1 MSANIEVQF
10 RACIRGETIFIGIID
25 VDTIAD
31 IKFIIILCNHF
42 DLGALT
48 FCDACSEGTYS
59 LVDMVDKKT
68 TCKYCGNRKEI
79 ETCSADQIKLNK
91 GILLFMDL
99 KIVVNHYT

>member
-1 MSANIEVQF
+1 LTANIEVQF
-10 RACIRGETIFIGIID
+10 RACIRGETIFNGIID
-25 VDTIAD
+25 IDTIAD
-31 IKFIIILCNHF
+31 IAIIIILCNHI
-42 DLGALT
+42 DLGASM

-91 GILLFMDL
+91 GILFFIDL
-99 KIVVNHYT
+99 